1 MEELKQLWTAAREN
15 IRREI
20 PEISFHKWI
29 DPLLPVIV
37 EHGILVIESPDEVTK
52 NTISKFY
59 LEYVRRGVQKA
70 DPSLLDI
77 LLIMPDQRDD
87 FIRIAGEPKT
97 KQPLML
103 NPRYTFDT
111 FVVGKSN
118 YFAHAAALA
127 VSDLP
132 GQTYNPLF
140 IHGGV
145 GLGKTHLMHAIG
157 HAMKQKNPT
166 ARIIY
171 VTSEMFTNDLIEAVR
186 AGKNVEF
193 RQKYRDVDLL
203 MIDDVQFIAN
213 KQSVQEEFF
222 NTFNTLHNAG
232 KQIVISSDRPPKEIK
247 TLEERLSS
255 RFEWGLVADI
265 QPPDRETRIAILKNR
280 AQIEHFDVDD
290 EVILYIAER
299 VENNIRQLEGS
310 LTRVFAYSRLKNAP
324 ITMHLAQEALKDLL
338 PGEKNVQVTPD
349 RIKNIVASFYS
360 ISVESLLSQRRDRE
374 IVMPRQIAMYFC
386 HTLLGLPYKKIAQLF
401 ERGDHTT
408 AISACKKVASMITED
423 FSFSEEIKS
432 IENRIVNN

>member
-1 MEELKQLWTAAREN
+1 M
-15 IRREI
+15 
-20 PEISFHKWI
+20 
-29 DPLLPVIV
+29 
-37 EHGILVIESPDEVTK
+37 VIESPDEVTK